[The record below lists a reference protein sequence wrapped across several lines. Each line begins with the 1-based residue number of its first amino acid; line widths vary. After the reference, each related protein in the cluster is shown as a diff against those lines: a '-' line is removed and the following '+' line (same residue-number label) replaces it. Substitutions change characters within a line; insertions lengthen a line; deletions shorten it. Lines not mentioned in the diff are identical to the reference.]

1 MGSFPKTCNDQEFLE
16 KDPVQYMYCTSL
28 VSYSTY
34 GVTFLVMG
42 IELRHER

>member
-1 MGSFPKTCNDQEFLE
+1 MGSFPETCNDPEFLE
-16 KDPVQYMYCTSL
+16 KNLVQYMYCTSP

-34 GVTFLVMG
+34 GVKFLVMG